1 MKRAGWPSVER
12 ATATVETALSFPIIL
27 MVAIGL
33 VQFVIYWHAQNVVTA
48 AVQDGA
54 RVAAS
59 DGRTL
64 TDGVNYAQTLLNA
77 GLGPSAQGVQIKAID
92 GGDAVDV
99 QAQGQLRL
107 IIPWIADATLPLGAQ
122 AIISKEKFRAGPNG

>member
-1 MKRAGWPSVER
+1 MKRGGWSVLEK

-33 VQFVIYWHAQNVVTA
+33 VQFAIYWHAQDVVTA

-77 GLGPSAQGVQIKAID
+77 GLGPSAQGMQVKAID
-92 GGDAVDV
+92 GGDAVAV

-107 IIPWIADATLPLGAQ
+107 IIPWIADAKLPLGAQ
-122 AIISKEKFRAGPNG
+122 SIVSKEKFRAGPNG